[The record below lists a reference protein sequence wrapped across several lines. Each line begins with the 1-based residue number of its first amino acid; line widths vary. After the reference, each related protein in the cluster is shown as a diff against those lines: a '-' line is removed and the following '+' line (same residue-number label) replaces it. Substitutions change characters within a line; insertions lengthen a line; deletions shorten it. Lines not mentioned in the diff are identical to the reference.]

1 MAFLPPRAFRS
12 KNTDMAKPEDPTL
25 GINSWLE
32 DELYHQYQF
41 DRSSVDEGWGHLFQ
55 ESGQNGG
62 GAPSTSN
69 GAAGSYGSATAV
81 AEPPAAETPLGPN
94 VPREEPPASIPAEKE
109 PPAQTPSQREPGP
122 SMPAEREPSSPVAPR
137 QEPPQPAP
145 APQEASAPLSA
156 AVSTQTVRSP
166 VKAESKALGAN
177 DQLVP
182 LRGVAARIAE
192 NMAASLSIPVAT
204 SQRQL
209 PVRVIEENRNVI
221 NKRRAL
227 QGRGKLSFTHL
238 IAWAIVKSVKTN
250 PSLNHA
256 FAETGGEAF
265 RVVRNQVN
273 IGLAVDVAGKDGTR
287 SLKVPNIKNADA
299 MSFAQFV
306 TAYDDIVAR
315 ARTNKLQVSDFEG
328 TTISLTNPGTVGTL
342 GSIPRLMPGQGAII
356 ATGAIDYPAEFAAA
370 SEETRALLGLSK
382 VLTITCTYD
391 HRIIQGAE
399 SGAFLATLQ
408 QLLKGEDGFYEGI
421 FRDLKIPYMPVR
433 WQSDQQIT
441 PGRFGTGA
449 AINADVAKEAAVIQL
464 INAYRIRGHLLAN
477 INPLGNDPAYH
488 PELDPSS
495 YGLSIWDLDRPF
507 LAGAV
512 KAPSGAIASYM
523 QPYETLREI
532 LDRLRATY
540 CGSIGVEY
548 MHIQAPQQKQW
559 LQDRMES
566 TTNSWKLD
574 DAVRR
579 RILSRLVQAEEFEHF
594 LQTRFVGQ
602 KRYGL
607 EGLES
612 TIVALDELLERAAND
627 NAHEAVIGMAHRG
640 RLNVLANVVGKSM
653 TQVFSEFE
661 GEPDPDSVQ
670 GSGDV
675 KYHLGASGIHRS
687 TLGKE
692 ILVSVAFNPSHL
704 EAVDPVVEG
713 LVRPK
718 QDRIGDEKR
727 ERVLPILVHGDAAL
741 IGQGVV
747 AEVLQMSQLDGYTTG
762 GTIHVVTNNQI
773 GFTTNPLDG
782 RSSIYCTDI
791 ALAVQAPIIHVNA
804 DDPEACLRAAQL
816 VYDFRQRFKRDVVID
831 LIGYRRQ
838 GHNEAD
844 DPSYTQPVMY
854 RKIKSTPSVSTQYAE
869 RLVREKFIDPEHVE
883 SMRAQARN
891 KLNQT
896 YDEAKKHREEFAIEE
911 FAEVPAEE
919 VMQPS
924 PSTAADYNTLVK
936 VVERCTTLP
945 EDFNLHPK
953 LKSLLDRRRE
963 VLRGAPIDWGFA
975 ETLAFGS
982 LVLEG
987 TPVRLSGEDV
997 SRGTFTQRH
1006 LAFSDYDTGEGYV
1019 PLQHL
1024 DPKQAKFEAVD
1035 SLLSEYA
1042 VMGFEFGY
1050 SVADPLTLVMWEAQF
1065 GDFVNGA
1072 QIIIDQF
1079 VVSAEAKWN
1088 QPSGLVLL
1096 LPHGLEGQGP
1106 EHSSAR
1112 IERFLQLCAE
1122 NNLQVCN
1129 CTTPAQYFHL
1139 LRRQMHCGADRRGLR
1154 KPLIVFTPKSLLRHA
1169 KAASRLEDLTSGA
1182 FQEVIGDPQYVGQQ
1196 VGRILL
1202 CSGKVYYDLVNKREE
1217 LNRSDIAIIRIEQ
1230 LYPFPLQRL
1239 TDILRRYPDAAELF
1253 WVQEE
1258 PENMGAW
1265 YFVEEQM
1272 QSIINPGGHG
1282 RQLRYIGRPTAASP
1296 AAGAHKV
1303 HTDQQAAL
1311 VNEAFAVTPSVV
1323 RKARRLVRKKR

>member
-1 MAFLPPRAFRS
+1 MP
-12 KNTDMAKPEDPTL
+12 KPKDPTL
-25 GINSWLE
+25 GINSWLQ

-41 DRSSVDEGWGHLFQ
+41 DQKSVDEGWSHLFQ
-55 ESGQNGG
+55 NGQGNTV
-62 GAPSTSN
+62 ST
-69 GAAGSYGSATAV
+69 ATAV
-81 AEPPAAETPLGPN
+81 AEPPPVQEAVAKPEPAA
-94 VPREEPPASIPAEKE
+94 
-109 PPAQTPSQREPGP
+109 
-122 SMPAEREPSSPVAPR
+122 
-137 QEPPQPAP
+137 PAP
-145 APQEASAPLSA
+145 APIPDPTPAPTPA
-156 AVSTQTVRSP
+156 AELATTGVKSP
-166 VKAESKALGAN
+166 AKAETTKAIGAS

-192 NMAASLSIPVAT
+192 NMAASLTIPVAT

-209 PVRVIEENRNVI
+209 PVRVVEENRNII

-227 QGRGKLSFTHL
+227 QGRSKLSFTHL
-238 IAWAIVKSVKTN
+238 IAWSIVKALRNN

-256 FAETGGEAF
+256 FAENGGEPF

-273 IGLAVDVAGKDGTR
+273 IGLAVDVAGKDGSR
-287 SLKVPNIKNADA
+287 SLKVPNVKNANG
-299 MSFAQFV
+299 MNFAQFV

-370 SEETRALLGLSK
+370 SEETKALLGLSK
-382 VLTITCTYD
+382 VLTVTCTYD

-399 SGAFLATLQ
+399 SGAFLAALQ
-408 QLLKGEDGFYEGI
+408 QLLMGEDGFFEGI
-421 FRDLKIPYMPVR
+421 FQDLKIPYMPVR
-433 WQSDQQIT
+433 WQPDQQIT
-441 PGRFGTGA
+441 PGRFGTA
-449 AINADVAKEAAVIQL
+449 AGVNADVAKEAAVIQL
-464 INAYRIRGHLLAN
+464 INSYRIRGHLLAN

-488 PELDPSS
+488 PELDSAS
-495 YGLSIWDLDRPF
+495 YGLSMWDLDRPF

-559 LQDRMES
+559 LQDRMEG
-566 TTNSWKLD
+566 TMNSWKLD

-579 RILSRLVQAEEFEHF
+579 RILNRLVQAEEFEHF

-612 TIVALDELLERAAND
+612 TIVALDELLERGAN
-627 NAHEAVIGMAHRG
+627 EGVYEIVIGMAHRG

-675 KYHLGASGIHRS
+675 KYHLGASGVHRS
-687 TLGKE
+687 TLGRE
-692 ILVSVAFNPSHL
+692 IVVSVAFNPSHL

-718 QDRIGDEKR
+718 QDRIGDDKR
-727 ERVLPILVHGDAAL
+727 ERVVPILIHGDAAL

-747 AEVLQMSQLDGYTTG
+747 AEVLQMSQLEGYTTG

-791 ALAVQAPIIHVNA
+791 ALAVQAPIFHVNA
-804 DDPEACLRAAQL
+804 DDPEACLRVAQL
-816 VYDFRQRFKRDVVID
+816 AYDFRQRFKRDVVID

-854 RKIKSTPSVSTQYAE
+854 RKIKNTPTVSTQYAD
-869 RLVREKFIDPEHVE
+869 RLVREKFIEADQVE
-883 SMRAQARN
+883 SLRKQVRER
-891 KLNQT
+891 LNQT
-896 YDEAKKHREEFAIEE
+896 YDESKKNREQFTIEE
-911 FAEVPAEE
+911 FAEVPVEE

-924 PSTAADYNTLVK
+924 PSTAADYKTLVR
-936 VVERCTTLP
+936 VVEKCTTLP

-963 VLRGAPIDWGFA
+963 VLRGAPMDWGFA

-982 LVLEG
+982 MVLEG

-997 SRGTFTQRH
+997 TRGTFTQRH
-1006 LAFSDYDTGEGYV
+1006 LEFSDYETGEGYC
-1019 PLQHL
+1019 PLKHL

-1050 SVADPLTLVMWEAQF
+1050 SVADPLTLVVWEGQF
-1065 GDFVNGA
+1065 GDFANGA

-1096 LPHGLEGQGP
+1096 LPHGMEGQGP

-1122 NNLQVCN
+1122 NNIQVCN

-1154 KPLIVFTPKSLLRHA
+1154 KPLIVFTPKSLLRYS
-1169 KAASRLEDLTSGA
+1169 KAASHLEELASGA
-1182 FQEVIGDPQYVGQQ
+1182 FQEVIGDPQYVGSQ
-1196 VGRILL
+1196 VHRILL
-1202 CSGKVYYDLVNKREE
+1202 CSGKVYYDLIDKREK
-1217 LNRSDIAIIRIEQ
+1217 LGRSDTAIIRIEQ

-1239 TDILRRYPDAAELF
+1239 TEILRRYPDAAELF

-1272 QSIINPGGHG
+1272 QSVINPGGTG
-1282 RQLRYIGRPTAASP
+1282 RQLRYVGRPTAASP
-1296 AAGAHKV
+1296 ATGAHKEHV
-1303 HTDQQAAL
+1303 DQQATM
-1311 VNEAFAVTPSVV
+1311 VNEAFAVTPAVV